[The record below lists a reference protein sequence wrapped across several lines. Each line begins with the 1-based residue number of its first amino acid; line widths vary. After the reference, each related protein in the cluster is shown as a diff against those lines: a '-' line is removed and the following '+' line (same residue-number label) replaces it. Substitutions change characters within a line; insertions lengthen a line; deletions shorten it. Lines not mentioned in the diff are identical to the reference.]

1 MTTKAKSPVSEA
13 DGTMLSGDGQ
23 KILLVDDDAAIRRF
37 LLRVL
42 SAEGYRVL
50 PAANGEEALEF
61 ASAARFDLVLLDLNM
76 PEKDGWETFE
86 ELTVEHPLLPVI
98 VITAKPNQLFPALAA
113 GVGALL
119 EKPLDLTRLLQEILR
134 LLRESRQE
142 RLARLAGRPSVFG
155 YVPPGESRNGSE
167 KTHLLSDNFRMRD
180 DVNGVNVVNRIAPA
194 MDSNES
200 LRSSTPPGGS

>member
-1 MTTKAKSPVSEA
+1 MTTNTKSLESER
-13 DGTMLSGDGQ
+13 DGTVLSGDGK

-37 LLRVL
+37 LLRLL

-61 ASAARFDLVLLDLNM
+61 ASAAKFDLVLLDLNM

-98 VITAKPNQLFPALAA
+98 VITARPNQLFPALAA

-119 EKPLDLTRLLQEILR
+119 EKPLDLTRLLEEIPR
-134 LLRESRQE
+134 LLQEPRQE
-142 RLARLAGRPSVFG
+142 RLARLAGRPSVFS
-155 YVPPGESRNGSE
+155 YVPPGETRRGSE
-167 KTHLLSDNFRMRD
+167 S
-180 DVNGVNVVNRIAPA
+180 PA
-194 MDSNES
+194 
-200 LRSSTPPGGS
+200 T